1 MDYDKPMEV
10 VYASG
15 DKQMRLQEPWTDI
28 IIGKIWAE
36 QKLLCCFSFHYHCVC
51 NNREMSLHPYIK
63 IQGKCI
69 ECNNPL
75 NGECEERPAEN
86 LNVIFKIET
95 LDTCGIPHMKKRQ
108 LHRTERKNCQ
118 DKLINVKA
126 LQHYKEVANMEMSFG
141 DRSNTPMFF
150 IVPLETAACH
160 VAAAAATSKTFNTIC
175 EWERKRHRAISVIE
189 LDPCIVFYAFG
200 SPMNIKQIFFIF
212 IILEIQ
218 YFLDIKSLLY
228 WIPIFKNY

>member
-1 MDYDKPMEV
+1 MKKLSILSILINTSTWKFMWLV
-10 VYASG
+10 FHRQQSFSIVLIGNASG
-15 DKQMRLQEPWTDI
+15 SMKSRNI
-28 IIGKIWAE
+28 
-36 QKLLCCFSFHYHCVC
+36 C
-51 NNREMSLHPYIK
+51 NIRD
-63 IQGKCI
+63 
-69 ECNNPL
+69 
-75 NGECEERPAEN
+75 
-86 LNVIFKIET
+86 V
-95 LDTCGIPHMKKRQ
+95 
-108 LHRTERKNCQ
+108 
-118 DKLINVKA
+118 
-126 LQHYKEVANMEMSFG
+126 
-141 DRSNTPMFF
+141 RSNTPMFF